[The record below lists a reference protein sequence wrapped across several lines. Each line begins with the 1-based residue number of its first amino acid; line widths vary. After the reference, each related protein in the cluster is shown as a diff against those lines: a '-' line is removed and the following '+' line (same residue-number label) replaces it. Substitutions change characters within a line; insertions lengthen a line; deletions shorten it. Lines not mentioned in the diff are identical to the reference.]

1 MNWEH
6 WLSTY
11 GYPAIFIGTFLEGES
26 ILVVAGF
33 FASRGTLYLPYVIAA
48 AFFGSFSGDQLF
60 FFIGR
65 KHGTRVLARFPRWEA
80 RVHRIFRLF
89 ERWHTAYILGFRFLY
104 GLRTLSPFVLG
115 TSNVKTQRFFVL
127 NGIGAITWATTI
139 ALLGFAFG
147 NVVERFLGRAKAYEK
162 WFLLGLVVVV
172 TGFALTAHLRA
183 RRRAEQEEAEEAV
196 NEAMTGATPPG
207 MVPPGIET
215 PGEAQSSGTVAP
227 PQAEVPSDV
236 LPPGKPP
243 RES

>member
-11 GYPAIFIGTFLEGES
+11 GYLAIFIGTFLEGES

-33 FASRGTLYLPYVIAA
+33 FASRGTLHLPYVIAA

-65 KHGTRVLARFPRWEA
+65 RHGKHVLAKFPRWEA

-89 ERWHTAYILGFRFLY
+89 ERWHTVYILGFRFLY

-139 ALLGFAFG
+139 AALGYLFG
-147 NVVERFLGRAKAYEK
+147 NVVERFLGRAKQYEK
-162 WFLLGLVVVV
+162 WFLLGLVIVVAI
-172 TGFALTAHLRA
+172 FAVTAHLRA
-183 RRRAEQEEAEEAV
+183 RRRAEQEEIEA
-196 NEAMTGATPPG
+196 AADQATQTGPVPIVPLPPDL
-207 MVPPGIET
+207 PYD
-215 PGEAQSSGTVAP
+215 AP
-227 PQAEVPSDV
+227 PPSG
-236 LPPGKPP
+236 PPP
-243 RES
+243 SQT

>member
-33 FASRGTLYLPYVIAA
+33 FASRGLLHLPYVVAA

-60 FFIGR
+60 FYIGR
-65 KHGTRVLARFPRWEA
+65 RHGKRVLAKFPRWEA
-80 RVHRIFRLF
+80 RVHHIFRLF

-139 ALLGFAFG
+139 AFLGYVFG
-147 NVVERFLGRAKAYEK
+147 NVVERFLGRAKQYEK
-162 WFLLGLVVVV
+162 WILLGLVVVV
-172 TGFALTAHLRA
+172 TGFALAAHLRA
-183 RRRAEQEEAEEAV
+183 RRRAEQEEIEASTHGD
-196 NEAMTGATPPG
+196 ALDTSP
-207 MVPPGIET
+207 
-215 PGEAQSSGTVAP
+215 TVAP
-227 PQAEVPSDV
+227 PPDV
-236 LPPGKPP
+236 LPPQAPSSPDPP
-243 RES
+243 PPHA